1 MPSRR
6 TRWTL
11 RCLAAAVLAFAF
23 SGAPGAEQQAPDR
36 ATPSADPP
44 YRTLVS
50 TYCVSCHNSKVKAG
64 SLQLDAINTQDLSAH
79 HEAWEKVALKLRAHQ
94 MPPQGARQPAE
105 AAHAAALTSLEAALD
120 GLSASHPNP
129 GRTDTFRRLNRTEY
143 RNAIRDLLA
152 LDVDVAALL
161 PSDSAS
167 FGFDN
172 VTVGNCLRPCSKAT
186 SRQQKRSASLPW
198 AGQACRWGVQPFGS
212 NPTSRRKDILKVC
225 LSGRAAAR
233 WSRTRFP

>member
-11 RCLAAAVLAFAF
+11 RVLAAAVLAFG
-23 SGAPGAEQQAPDR
+23 SGMAPGAQQASSR
-36 ATPSADPP
+36 ATPAADPS

-64 SLQLDAINTQDLSAH
+64 SLQLDAINTQDLGAN

-94 MPPQGARQPAE
+94 MPPQGAKQPDTAV
-105 AAHAAALTSLEAALD
+105 HAAALTALESALD
-120 GLSASHPNP
+120 SLSATHPNP

-143 RNAIRDLLA
+143 RNAVRDLLA

-172 VTVGNCLRPCSKAT
+172 VTVGNLS
-186 SRQQKRSASLPW
+186 
-198 AGQACRWGVQPFGS
+198 
-212 NPTSRRKDILKVC
+212 PTL
-225 LSGRAAAR
+225 L
-233 WSRTRFP
+233 